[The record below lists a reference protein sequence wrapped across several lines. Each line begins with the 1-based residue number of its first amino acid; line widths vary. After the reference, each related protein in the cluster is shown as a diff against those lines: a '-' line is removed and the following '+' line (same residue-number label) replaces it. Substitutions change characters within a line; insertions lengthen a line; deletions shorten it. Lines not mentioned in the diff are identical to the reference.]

1 VSIIEP
7 GSVTDLELFAKA
19 IDRLAAAIEQAVL
32 TVMDRPHASES
43 DAEILPPFE
52 DQPPLPPPPPQYQ
65 QTYQPQYAPPPAQQY
80 QSPQGADP
88 QRLPQY
94 PCPQHGQS
102 WKFVP
107 AGISKSS
114 GRPYTAFWGCSVR
127 DCRERPR

>member
-1 VSIIEP
+1 MSEEV
-7 GSVTDLELFAKA
+7 LAAA

-32 TVMDRPHASES
+32 TMIDRPRASET
-43 DAEILPPFE
+43 DPDLPPFD
-52 DQPPLPPPPPQYQ
+52 DQPPLPAPPPQYAPAYQ
-65 QTYQPQYAPPPAQQY
+65 QPQYAPPPAQQY
-80 QSPQGADP
+80 QQPQGAEP
-88 QRLPQY
+88 QRPPAY
-94 PCPQHGQS
+94 PCSQHGAS